1 MMVQQISNSEV
12 KNPTLEQIRE
22 DMEVYDRA
30 GDKIGEVEDIYLGSV
45 GENAVAEGRGPATA
59 YDSNQTEPHTFV
71 HDLAEVFTGDDE
83 LPEVV
88 RSRLLHHG
96 FIRIDGSGL
105 FASDYYVMPDQIASV
120 SHDRIQL
127 NVSRDELIKR

>member
-1 MMVQQISNSEV
+1 MVKPISNSEFESPV
-12 KNPTLEQIRE
+12 LEQIYE
-22 DMEVYDRA
+22 DMDVYDRA
-30 GDKIGEVEDIYLGSV
+30 GDKIGEVEDVFLGAV
-45 GENAVAEGRGPATA
+45 DENAVAEGLGPATA
-59 YDSNQTEPHTFV
+59 YDPNPPESHSFV

-83 LPEVV
+83 LPETL
-88 RSRLLHHG
+88 RSRLLRHG

-105 FASDYYVMPDQIASV
+105 FASDYYATPDQIASV